1 MIKILILIFLLSNLS
16 FANDITGKVISL
28 ADGDTLTILTNDKK
42 QVKIRL
48 AHIDAPEKNQDFG
61 EKSKQNLANLCFGKN
76 SIVKVQSKDRY
87 KRLLAEVFCDGKNV
101 NLQQVKSGLAWHYK
115 TYSKN
120 KIYSKAEMAAK
131 KKNLGLWILKNP
143 TPPWKFRKSKKR
155 QLVYFLPSIYSF

>member
-16 FANDITGKVISL
+16 FANDIIGKVISI

-42 QVKIRL
+42 QKIRL
-48 AHIDAPEKNQDFG
+48 AHIDAPEKNQDFW

-76 SIVKVQSKDRY
+76 AIVKVHSKDRY
-87 KRLLAEVFCDGKNV
+87 KRLLAEVFCDGKNA

-120 KIYSKAEMAAK
+120 TIYSKAELAAK

-143 TPPWKFRKSKKR
+143 TPPWKFRKSKK
-155 QLVYFLPSIYSF
+155 Q